1 MAHTSP
7 DAFGVAVPRGRSW
20 ALTVG
25 ALALGLGTG
34 IIATGGTVP
43 GAGIAALGC
52 AVLGGTWMFRKKN
65 QVVAGPTGTAMAT
78 KRPSVTDPETGLP
91 CPPQLNELLRR
102 EIARSQRYGDRT
114 ALAVFD
120 IDVATF
126 TPDAAHPVPP
136 SPARHVAATL
146 LESAREADIVARIDT
161 TRFVVMLTESD
172 EVGAAQFAERTRTRL
187 GTQAFAR
194 AADGHGIYI
203 RAWAGWARWDPGF
216 ETPADYLA
224 AAMDNLEKT
233 RPGYE
238 REQSWYK
245 GAD

>member
-1 MAHTSP
+1 MAHTLP
-7 DAFGVAVPRGRSW
+7 DAYAAPHGRSW
-20 ALTVG
+20 GLTVG

-34 IIATGGTVP
+34 IIATGGTLP

-52 AVLGGTWMFRKKN
+52 ALLGGTWMFRKKSES
-65 QVVAGPTGTAMAT
+65 VAERAGAAATAG
-78 KRPSVTDPETGLP
+78 RPAAIDPETGLP
-91 CPPQLNELLRR
+91 CPPQLTELLRR
-102 EIARSQRYGDRT
+102 EMARSQRYGDRT

-120 IDVATF
+120 IDIASF
-126 TPDAAHPVPP
+126 TPDASHPVPP

-146 LESAREADIVARIDT
+146 VECAREADVVARIDAT
-161 TRFVVMLTESD
+161 HFVVILTESD

-203 RAWAGWARWDPGF
+203 RAWAGWARWDARF

-224 AAMDNLEKT
+224 AAMENLE
-233 RPGYE
+233 
-238 REQSWYK
+238 
-245 GAD
+245 